1 MQLCSPSSGGCV
13 SHLAACSESLTVC
26 LATCSSGPEQSLVG
40 GGGVSQPV
48 GGAEAESLRETES
61 NLQSPAS
68 IGRYPMEWLLAIDES
83 RRSANMK
90 RCYVCG
96 TWTRNPIRSPTHKDC
111 PHSACCLKCLF
122 PMERAYVA
130 LKHEMQ
136 EMDKSLEV
144 QSTRR
149 PPRADASQVPHS
161 LDAPEPRLCNELCVA
176 DNLIAVY
183 GSDAAHADKIDS
195 KIKAEDHKKDDKKE
209 NDKKRLSNEM
219 EQPEQPELPNEESD
233 GDSVTEPESSAEA
246 AQRTVSSTQLLPP
259 INPESCQWGVVTI
272 KNIIT
277 LCAKHKLDIEKWPG
291 CDVRARNRVSSIMAQ
306 ELQWSSNQ
314 LGSWYSSVNILWDLV
329 LGQAACRSH
338 TTIGHWISRKTKI
351 VGILPLHL
359 FREMQRETA
368 RNRSVLWAATK
379 ELFTL
384 HEAKRRSYPQNV
396 PESYNV
402 SQKPLLL
409 EVHAEGS
416 PHDCLTW
423 LQRTGRYDWFTK
435 VPDTFRSEEITRW
448 ATHK

>member
-1 MQLCSPSSGGCV
+1 MTASCEFELEENMQLCSPSSGGCV

-68 IGRYPMEWLLAIDES
+68 IGRYPMEWLLAIAES

-209 NDKKRLSNEM
+209 DDKKRLSNEALDM
-219 EQPEQPELPNEESD
+219 DIPARKKSFREKKLASFENDVDSDEEMQGADKS
-233 GDSVTEPESSAEA
+233 
-246 AQRTVSSTQLLPP
+246 R
-259 INPESCQWGVVTI
+259 I
-272 KNIIT
+272 
-277 LCAKHKLDIEKWPG
+277 
-291 CDVRARNRVSSIMAQ
+291 
-306 ELQWSSNQ
+306 
-314 LGSWYSSVNILWDLV
+314 YSEV
-329 LGQAACRSH
+329 LGGDVIDTHTRPHGGGCGGSQPAAGVEVSDVKCPTACSS
-338 TTIGHWISRKTKI
+338 GDDSL
-351 VGILPLHL
+351 VGITRQDLS
-359 FREMQRETA
+359 QIG
-368 RNRSVLWAATK
+368 
-379 ELFTL
+379 
-384 HEAKRRSYPQNV
+384 
-396 PESYNV
+396 NV
-402 SQKPLLL
+402 S
-409 EVHAEGS
+409 G
-416 PHDCLTW
+416 
-423 LQRTGRYDWFTK
+423 
-435 VPDTFRSEEITRW
+435 
-448 ATHK
+448 